1 MGRLQPL
8 NLAHA
13 SPAFLVPK
21 TDPNVL
27 PRWVNN
33 DHILNSNTVLDAFP
47 LPWVDNILADCMQGM
62 VWSTLDMTNLFFHTL
77 MKPEDIWKTAVTT
90 PCGLYEWIVMPIGL
104 RNSPPIHQR
113 RVTTALHHLIGEIC
127 HMYVDDV
134 VIWVKTITNHTRDI
148 Q

>member
-1 MGRLQPL
+1 MLIDQHVHMRRLQPL

-27 PRWVNN
+27 PRWVN
-33 DHILNSNTVLDAFP
+33 DYHILNSNTVLDAFP
-47 LPWVDNILADCMQGM
+47 LPWVDDILADCMQGM

-77 MKPEDIWKTAVTT
+77 MKPEDIWKTVVTT

-113 RVTTALHHLIGEIC
+113 QVTTALHHLIG
-127 HMYVDDV
+127 
-134 VIWVKTITNHTRDI
+134 
-148 Q
+148 